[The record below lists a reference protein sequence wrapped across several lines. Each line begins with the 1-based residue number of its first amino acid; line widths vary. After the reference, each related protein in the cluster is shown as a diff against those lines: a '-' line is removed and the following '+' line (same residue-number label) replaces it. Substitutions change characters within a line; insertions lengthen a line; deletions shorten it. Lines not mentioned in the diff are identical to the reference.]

1 VFSYDF
7 VIDSI
12 PMIVNIADQVFED
25 FEKAHWEKNPEDREK
40 GKFKLEMS
48 NMMKNFASS
57 VIIS

>member
-25 FEKAHWEKNPEDREK
+25 FEKAHWVNNPEDREK
-40 GKFKLEMS
+40 GEFKLEMS

>member
-1 VFSYDF
+1 
-7 VIDSI
+7 
-12 PMIVNIADQVFED
+12 MIVNIADQVFED

-40 GKFKLEMS
+40 GEFKLEMS